1 MILSLIVAVSE
12 NGVIGR
18 AGDIPWTIPADMRH
32 FKAATLG
39 KPVIMGRKTWD
50 SLPGRLPGRTN
61 IVITRNESF
70 HEDGVIRAASFEDAC
85 AIAQSQ
91 VQGLEQEQGQGQEK
105 TGEIMVIGGAG
116 VYRLA
121 LPHADRVYLTR
132 VHGTIDGDTYFP
144 DLDPA
149 AWVERS
155 REYVAKT
162 GKASHDC
169 TFILLE
175 RNRT

>member
-39 KPVIMGRKTWD
+39 KPIIMGRKTWD
-50 SLPGRLPGRTN
+50 SLPGRLPDRTN
-61 IVITRNESF
+61 IVITRNENF
-70 HEDGVIRAASFEDAC
+70 REDGVIRAASFEDAC
-85 AIAQSQ
+85 AIAHKCAA
-91 VQGLEQEQGQGQEK
+91 EQAQAADEV
-105 TGEIMVIGGAG
+105 MVIGGAG

-121 LPHADRVYLTR
+121 LPLADRIYLTR
-132 VHGTIDGDTYFP
+132 VHGIIEGDTTFP
-144 DLDPA
+144 DLDPSD
-149 AWVERS
+149 WVERKS
-155 REYVAKT
+155 EHITKT

-175 RNRT
+175 RNRA